1 MKNFRSAM
9 KYRGTECMNCGHP
22 LDISDQYCP
31 NCGQINS
38 TKKLSFSDF
47 FNEFFAGLF
56 AYDSRIRRTFNIL
69 LFHPGKISRDYIN
82 GKRMR
87 YANPFRF
94 YLSASIIFF
103 ILWNFTNS
111 FEGFN
116 TGLETNSVENTE
128 LTEEQLEELRKD
140 LQNVPSLA
148 GSPLPV
154 DSILQNRQTQQDNN
168 YVDYYLPQKKM
179 DSLGNIKSFPEQVT
193 LYDKFYNLTKVQD
206 PVQAID
212 SLHHSNSAY
221 NEWLYNKVVDFNL
234 VVDNPKLFADYF
246 IGKLPFIIFFYLPV
260 FALFIW
266 LLYLRRPFNYMEHLI
281 FTFHIQTTFFVLMG
295 LSMLFDFILG
305 TDTITWIIILLFLFY
320 LYKAMRK
327 FYLQG
332 RFKTLVKFILLN
344 VIFLILAV
352 IATIF
357 SLMASFAI
365 Y

>member
-1 MKNFRSAM
+1 MKNFRSSM
-9 KYRGTECMNCGHP
+9 KYRGTQCLNCEHS
-22 LDISDQYCP
+22 LDKSDQYCP
-31 NCGQINS
+31 NCGQVNS

-56 AYDSRIRRTFNIL
+56 AYDSRIRRTFNTL
-69 LFHPGKISRDYIN
+69 LFHPGKISRDYIK

-111 FEGFN
+111 FEGFT
-116 TGLETNSVENTE
+116 TGLDTGSVDNEE
-128 LTEEQLEELRKD
+128 LTGEQLEDLRRD
-140 LQNVPSLA
+140 LQKIPTIDS
-148 GSPLPV
+148 SPIPV
-154 DSILQNRQTQQDNN
+154 DSVLLNRMDNRSKSYQDF
-168 YVDYYLPQKKM
+168 YVSEDKM
-179 DSLGNIKSFPEQVT
+179 DSLGLLNSFTQQVK
-193 LYDKFYNLTKVQD
+193 LYDKFYKETNIQD
-206 PVQAID
+206 PVQAVD
-212 SLHHSNSAY
+212 SLSHENSTY
-221 NEWLYNKVVDFNL
+221 NEWLYSKVVDFNF
-234 VVDNPKLFADYF
+234 VKSNPKIFFDYF
-246 IGKLPFIIFFYLPV
+246 LSKLPFIIFFYLPV

-266 LLYLRRPFNYMEHLI
+266 LLYIRRPFNYMEHLI

-295 LSMLFDFILG
+295 FSMLLDFIFR
-305 TDTITWIIILLFLFY
+305 TDMLTGIMIIVFLFY
-320 LYKAMRK
+320 LYKAMRN

-332 RFKTLVKFILLN
+332 RFKSLVKFILLN
-344 VIFLILAV
+344 VIFLILAI